1 MKINGTYLIINFY
14 NLFLKIKNKI
24 LQIPSSLIFVYDLSV
39 LFQKSYFASSF
50 LFFMSVTKHSSFLL
64 NDTHQTTKV
73 AQGSRPLFVGVVKL
87 HHGVLDGVV
96 IVNQGVRRTCLL
108 KAHNGRSGFTTSVDL
123 IFPLLLPLSF
133 ILSLNFSLVCL
144 CGLLL

>member
-1 MKINGTYLIINFY
+1 MDMKANGEDLN
-14 NLFLKIKNKI
+14 
-24 LQIPSSLIFVYDLSV
+24 SDLSV
-39 LFQKSYFASSF
+39 LFQKSHFASSF
-50 LFFMSVTKHSSFLL
+50 LFMSVTKHSSFLL
-64 NDTHQTTKV
+64 NDTHQMTEV
-73 AQGSRPLFVGVVKL
+73 AQRSRPLFVGVVKL

-96 IVNQGVRRTCLL
+96 IVNHDSRRTGSLE
-108 KAHNGRSGFTTSVDL
+108 AHNGRSGFTTSVDL